1 MPQQNNS
8 PEVNKQ
14 IVRRFVEECW
24 NQGSLNKASE
34 LLTDQVR
41 FHDPVFPNMNP
52 GIQNI
57 KNHIE
62 TSRKAFPD
70 LKFTIDD
77 TIAERNEVVVHWTA
91 HGTHK
96 GPFLGMEPT
105 NRKATVDVHLP
116 ARRFKDRRSSCELE
130 PRDDDGAT
138 RSHRSSQR
146 IKDRCKARAETGSK
160 IASLIEL
167 FSVSVNCGGPN
178 ANLGTPM

>member
-1 MPQQNNS
+1 MLQQNNS
-8 PEVNKQ
+8 PDENKQ

-34 LLTDQVR
+34 LLADQVR

-77 TIAERNEVVVHWTA
+77 TVAERNEVVVHWTA

-96 GPFLGMEPT
+96 GPFLGMQPT
-105 NRKATVDVHLP
+105 NRKVTIEGTSIY
-116 ARRFKDRRSSCELE
+116 RLE
-130 PRDDDGAT
+130 
-138 RSHRSSQR
+138 
-146 IKDRCKARAETGSK
+146 GSK
-160 IASLIEL
+160 IAEAHANWNLATMMAQLGVIEVPKEL
-167 FSVSVNCGGPN
+167 RADAKQEPRQEVKSR
-178 ANLGTPM
+178 A